1 MKYRK
6 NISYNVNLKGDIIM
20 KKKSVA
26 LTIILVL
33 ISTLF
38 FGCKGQ
44 TIAQKDQTPKAV
56 IPTIVQNTQEQ
67 KQPYNGRV
75 FYEIFVRAFN
85 DSNGDGIGDLKG
97 VTQKLDYLSK
107 DLGVTGIWLMPINS
121 SPSYHGYDVSDY
133 YNINK
138 DYGTLDDFKELIK
151 EAHKRNIQVLLDL
164 VINHTSTE
172 NAWFKDAS
180 SGKDSKYRDYY
191 IWANQNTNLNE
202 GSRIS
207 TKPWTALGNDHY
219 YALFWKGMPDLNY
232 DNKSVRDEMKKIAKF
247 YLDMGIDGFRLDA
260 AMHIYNDDTKNVQW
274 WKEFSG
280 YVKSV
285 NKDAVLVG
293 EVWND
298 TSMIT
303 KYTDSLDSAFNFPT
317 ADSIIRMVGTGKVGT
332 YDSKILDVYKQY
344 AAKNKNFIDAPFL
357 SNHDQDRVMDVLAS
371 DERAKKAAAIY
382 LTLPGAP
389 FIYYGEETGMTGK
402 KPDEAIRQ
410 PFIWDNKD
418 KTKNSSWEGSTNDI
432 NKIAVNVQLTNKD
445 SLLNFYRQMI
455 SIRNS
460 SDALKYGDIN
470 LVETDSSKVFA
481 FKRTYNNKSDYIFIN
496 LGNEDIKEKATFDNA
511 KVVYS
516 DKGTTNSLSGNV
528 NLKANEV
535 LILEK

>member
-247 YLDMGIDGFRLDA
+247 YLDMGVDGFRLDA

-470 LVETDSSKVFA
+470 LVETESSKVFA